1 MTNISRGDIQ
11 ENVFFH
17 KEGDPCPQ
25 REQLNATMMEPCMYL
40 KGFDYFQGS
49 EVPYIFGCII
59 VCFIPIAIGCLA
71 YAVIKVLRFLKSVVL
86 YQQL

>member
-1 MTNISRGDIQ
+1 MQD
-11 ENVFFH
+11 
-17 KEGDPCPQ
+17 GDPCPQ
-25 REQLNATMMEPCMYL
+25 AEQLNATMMEPCIHL

-71 YAVIKVLRFLKSVVL
+71 YAVIKVIKLFIAILKWLMYIAFPSFKFSVDPTL
-86 YQQL
+86 